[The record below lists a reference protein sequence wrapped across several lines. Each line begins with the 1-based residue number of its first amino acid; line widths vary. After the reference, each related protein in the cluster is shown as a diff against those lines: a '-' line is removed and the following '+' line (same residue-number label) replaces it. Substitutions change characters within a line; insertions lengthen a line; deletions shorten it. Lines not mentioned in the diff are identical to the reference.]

1 MLKKAFLLVILLSS
15 LTACVYIEPEGPRL
29 DRIDNFITAIEN
41 QKINT
46 AWYMLSSRARAK
58 IRPNQLLSQQGD
70 FYGIV
75 NAFKEAGLGSNS
87 TKQFALFVDNYQ
99 GHRAVLAFML
109 VQEHGDWK
117 IDNVSVDN
125 PD

>member
-1 MLKKAFLLVILLSS
+1 MLKKAFLLFILLSS
-15 LTACVYIEPEGPRL
+15 LTACVYIESEGPRVNRAA
-29 DRIDNFITAIEN
+29 DFTTAIEN

-46 AWYMLSSRARAK
+46 AWSMLSSRARAK

-70 FYGIV
+70 FYSIV
-75 NAFKEAGLGSNS
+75 NAFKEAGLGSKS
-87 TKQFALFVDNYQ
+87 TREIKFGGLNYQ